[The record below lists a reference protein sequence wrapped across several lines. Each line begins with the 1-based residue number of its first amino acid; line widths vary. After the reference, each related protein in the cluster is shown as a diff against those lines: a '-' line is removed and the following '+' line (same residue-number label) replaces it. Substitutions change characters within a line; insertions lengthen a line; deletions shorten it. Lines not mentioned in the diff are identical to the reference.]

1 MAIKLV
7 SSVLVIGN
15 EHLQSQ
21 IVLNHV
27 EVCVTDPNKLQKFHI
42 TFYD

>member
-7 SSVLVIGN
+7 SSVLVRGN

-21 IVLNHV
+21 IVLNHD
-27 EVCVTDPNKLQKFHI
+27 EICVTDLYKLQKFHI
-42 TFYD
+42 T